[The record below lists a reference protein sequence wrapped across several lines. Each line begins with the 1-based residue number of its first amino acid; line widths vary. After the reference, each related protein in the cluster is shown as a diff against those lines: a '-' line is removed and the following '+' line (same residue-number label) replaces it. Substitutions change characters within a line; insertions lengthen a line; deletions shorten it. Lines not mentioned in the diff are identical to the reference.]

1 MVKVEVDTTRCQ
13 GHTLCAM
20 ITPEVFVLDDTD
32 GHAQVAVDSV
42 GAELH
47 AQVREAVHS
56 CPEQAVHIIG
66 LEATR

>member
-1 MVKVEVDTTRCQ
+1 MKVEVDTTRCQ

-20 ITPEVFVLDDTD
+20 IAPEVFVLDDTD
-32 GHAQVAVDSV
+32 GHAQAAVERV

-56 CPEQAVHIIG
+56 CPEQAVHIVAE
-66 LEATR
+66 EAGQ